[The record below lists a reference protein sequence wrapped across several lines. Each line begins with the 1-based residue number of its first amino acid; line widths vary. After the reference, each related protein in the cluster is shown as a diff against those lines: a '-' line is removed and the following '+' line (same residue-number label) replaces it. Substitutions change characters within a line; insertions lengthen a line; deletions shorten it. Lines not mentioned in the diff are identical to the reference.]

1 MKVRI
6 SASRY
11 GEPVT
16 YDTVIHP
23 ELYGE
28 DPISDADM
36 LAIERQEIAAGASI
50 WPEVLSTALPG
61 QPEEFAI
68 VGIEPIAEE
77 AAAA

>member
-28 DPISDADM
+28 EPISDAEM
-36 LAIERQEIAAGASI
+36 LAIERQEIAAGASGL
-50 WPEVLSTALPG
+50 VDDHDR
-61 QPEEFAI
+61 
-68 VGIEPIAEE
+68 
-77 AAAA
+77 